1 MLASIDV
8 ILPSHCNELD
18 LESPLLMSA
27 TESML
32 GDVHE
37 LATKARDHVLECL
50 AKCVLEESGVDQ
62 LRSKPH
68 AEKKRKEA
76 AKRRR
81 MIWLGGLVSVSVA
94 VTVGVGVLWGGV
106 GKGERRGGGWLRH
119 IFGHGII
126 GGMSSSNSS
135 DK

>member
-1 MLASIDV
+1 
-8 ILPSHCNELD
+8 
-18 LESPLLMSA
+18 MSA

-37 LATKARDHVLECL
+37 PAAKARDHVLECL

-81 MIWLGGLVSVSVA
+81 MIWLGGLVSVSIAVA
-94 VTVGVGVLWGGV
+94 VGVGVLWGEV
-106 GKGERRGGGWLRH
+106 GKGERRGSGWLCH
-119 IFGHGII
+119 IFGRGII
-126 GGMSSSNSS
+126 GGMTSSTSS
-135 DK
+135 DE